1 MHPVFFVGLILAVLI
16 FIVFYFRGEMMYSDV
31 NVIGTTRKLQFED
44 VFNTINESGD
54 RLYAWGGDEA
64 SYGKPI
70 NFNIGT
76 ASDADSNK
84 ILSTEWSKTYSKNAG
99 NLAPLAFRN
108 SFSQPYS
115 MNKSP
120 ITQVSKPMT
129 INDIVSMPAS
139 VTKPTTVQ
147 TVVSDRLYARGGDEA
162 SYGKPLNFNIG
173 TAVDKITSTE
183 WTKPYSKN
191 DDTLMPASVISAP
204 EMMDT
209 RIFGLPENMMTGRR
223 YGPEM
228 MMTGRKYGPEMRSRY
243 ND

>member
-1 MHPVFFVGLILAVLI
+1 MHPMFFVGLILAVLI
-16 FIVFYFRGEMMYSDV
+16 FIVFYNSREKSEDLVALTV
-31 NVIGTTRKLQFED
+31 NDLGSTRKLQFED
-44 VFNTINESGD
+44 VFNTINKSGD

-64 SYGKPI
+64 SYGKPL

-84 ILSTEWSKTYSKNAG
+84 ILSTEWSKTYSKNAD

-147 TVVSDRLYARGGDEA
+147 TV
-162 SYGKPLNFNIG
+162 
-173 TAVDKITSTE
+173 
-183 WTKPYSKN
+183 
-191 DDTLMPASVISAP
+191 ISAP
-204 EMMDT
+204 ETMDA
-209 RIFGLPENMMTGRR
+209 RIFGLPENMMTGRK